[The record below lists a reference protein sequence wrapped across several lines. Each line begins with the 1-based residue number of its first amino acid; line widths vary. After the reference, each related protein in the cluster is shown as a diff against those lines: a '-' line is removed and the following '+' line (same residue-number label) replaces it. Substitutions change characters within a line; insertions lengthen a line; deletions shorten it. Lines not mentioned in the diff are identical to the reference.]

1 MTHEDWKFA
10 QTKRAFRVFCA
21 KLNSVGSLVDAMRLV
36 KNSYRGNWPGE
47 EYYSRLGFF
56 LNGFVPTSTTSR
68 GELSCYLDLIDRVDA
83 AGELRE
89 GSAERI
95 REGLRNA
102 ICSAE

>member
-1 MTHEDWKFA
+1 MTRDERKLA
-10 QTKRAFRVFCA
+10 QTERAFKVFCA
-21 KLNSVGSLVDAMRLV
+21 KLNSAGSLVDAKRLV
-36 KNSYRGNWPGE
+36 NNSYRGNWPGK

-56 LNGFVPTSTTSR
+56 LNGLVPPSTTSR
-68 GELSCYLDLIDRVDA
+68 GELSCYLDLIDRIDD

-102 ICSAE
+102 ISSAD